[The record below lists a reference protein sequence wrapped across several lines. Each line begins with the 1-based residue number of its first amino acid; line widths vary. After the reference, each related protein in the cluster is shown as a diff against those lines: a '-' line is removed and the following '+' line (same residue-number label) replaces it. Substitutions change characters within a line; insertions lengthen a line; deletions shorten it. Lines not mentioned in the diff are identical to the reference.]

1 MRQALSAEAL
11 LDLQRTM
18 RRRPLLAFD
27 FDGTLAE
34 IVALPE
40 DARIDPELAAI
51 LERLAR
57 LLPVAIVTGR
67 AVGDVASR
75 LGFEPAYIVGSHGAE
90 DPAGELP
97 SGTLDHLDRL
107 RDRLRASA
115 GAWHSAGVSLEDKG
129 HSLALHYRRAPD
141 PEAARRVVEELVS
154 DLPEG
159 LRSFGG
165 KCVVNV
171 VPRDAPDKGRAVLA
185 LMRRAQA
192 DAVVYVGDD
201 VNDEAVFERARPG
214 WFTVRVGRDE
224 PRSAAMYALDGHGQ
238 VAELLRAALRF
249 AAEANGDPTA

>member
-1 MRQALSAEAL
+1 MRHALSEEAL
-11 LDLQRTM
+11 LDLAQTM
-18 RRRPLLAFD
+18 RGLPLLAFD

-34 IVALPE
+34 IVALPG
-40 DARIDPELAAI
+40 DARIDPALAAI
-51 LERLAR
+51 LERLAQR
-57 LLPVAIVTGR
+57 LPVAIVTGR
-67 AVGDVASR
+67 SVGDVAPR
-75 LGFEPAYIVGSHGAE
+75 LGFEPAYIIGNHGAE

-97 SGTLDHLDRL
+97 SGTLAHLDRL

-115 GAWHSAGVSLEDKG
+115 GSWHSAGVSLEDKR

-141 PEAARRVVEELVS
+141 REAARRVAEELIS

-201 VNDEAVFERARPG
+201 VNDEAVFERAQAG
-214 WFTVRVGRDE
+214 WFTVRVGRDD
-224 PRSAAMYALDGHGQ
+224 PHSAAMYALDGHGE
-238 VAELLRAALRF
+238 VAELLSAALQL
-249 AAEANGDPTA
+249 AVEASGDPTA